1 LSSNGNKLGIKSWSE
16 EDRPREKLLLKG
28 PKALTNAELLAILIG
43 SGSKELNALELAKT
57 ILNKAENNLKALG
70 GLSVKQLTAFKGIGH
85 AKAISIAAALELGRR
100 RKDELED
107 SKNKITSSKDVYNF
121 VFPFLADSKQEHFIV
136 LLLNRS
142 NQVIKKVEVSI
153 GGVSG
158 TLVDPKIV
166 FHAALEELSSSIILC
181 HNHPSGNIK
190 PSQADLEITKKIS
203 DGAKLFDI
211 SVLDHLIFSEEHY
224 FSFADEGLL

>member
-1 LSSNGNKLGIKSWSE
+1 MSSNGNKLGIKSWSE

>member
-190 PSQADLEITKKIS
+190 PSQADLDITKKIS

>member
-1 LSSNGNKLGIKSWSE
+1 MSSNGNKLGIKSWSE

-190 PSQADLEITKKIS
+190 PSQADLDITKKIS

>member
-1 LSSNGNKLGIKSWSE
+1 MSSNGNKLGIKSWSE

-142 NQVIKKVEVSI
+142 NQVIKKGEVRI